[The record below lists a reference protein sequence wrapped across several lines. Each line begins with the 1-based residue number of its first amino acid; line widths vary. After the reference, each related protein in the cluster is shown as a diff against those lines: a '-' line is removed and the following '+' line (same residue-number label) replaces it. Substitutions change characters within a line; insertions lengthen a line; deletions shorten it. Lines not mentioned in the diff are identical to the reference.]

1 MTSEG
6 RLLENAPC
14 SGRPVV
20 LLCAGLQLV
29 GEAPYIGGEQ
39 SAFLRAHRRKS
50 HAETPS
56 GLTREVDP
64 AALILML

>member
-29 GEAPYIGGEQ
+29 GEAPHIGGSSPLSSE
-39 SAFLRAHRRKS
+39 
-50 HAETPS
+50 
-56 GLTREVDP
+56 LTDVS
-64 AALILML
+64 LMQKHPPG